1 MFYVYLSYEK
11 KHVGLYSMMM
21 HIMLFLVCFGGVSL
35 IYVMSD
41 IHGCYR
47 QFKQALEL
55 IGFSN
60 EDTLYVLG
68 DVIDRGPS
76 SIELLNYMMMF
87 DNIIPLIGNHEVMA
101 MSLLPKL
108 CTEITEDNYDSTL
121 TENDLYSLEHWMN
134 DGGDATLTQ
143 FQKLERDEMEMI
155 LDYLNEFSLI
165 EEVKVNDKNYVLVH
179 AGLLRNDLRLDLLRV
194 EECVFASTPLILA
207 NRTIVCG
214 HTPTSSGCI
223 EFSQGQIHIDCGCV
237 FNGQLG
243 VLCLDTLQTFY
254 VN

>member
-1 MFYVYLSYEK
+1 M
-11 KHVGLYSMMM
+11 
-21 HIMLFLVCFGGVSL
+21 

-41 IHGCYR
+41 IHGCYQ
-47 QFKQALEL
+47 QFKKALEL
-55 IGFSN
+55 IDFSAK
-60 EDTLYVLG
+60 DTLYVLG

-108 CTEITEDNYDSTL
+108 CTEITEDNFDSTL
-121 TENDLYSLEHWMN
+121 TLDDMYSFEHWMH
-134 DGGDATLTQ
+134 DGGHMTLSQ
-143 FQKLERDEMEMI
+143 FQKLEREEMEMI

-165 EEVKVNDKNYVLVH
+165 EEVKINDKNYVLVH
-179 AGLLRNDLRLDLLRV
+179 AGLLRNDLRLDQLRI
-194 EECVFASTPLILA
+194 EDCLFASTPLTLMGK
-207 NRTIVCG
+207 TIVCG
-214 HTPTSSGCI
+214 HTPTASERI
-223 EFSQGQIHIDCGCV
+223 EFSKGQIHIDCGCV
-237 FNGQLG
+237 FGGQLG

>member
-1 MFYVYLSYEK
+1 MVK
-11 KHVGLYSMMM
+11 K
-21 HIMLFLVCFGGVSL
+21 IIAC
-35 IYVMSD
+35 SD
-41 IHGCYR
+41 IHIR
-47 QFKQALEL
+47 NLKRMDETF
-55 IGFSN
+55 
-60 EDTLYVLG
+60 
-68 DVIDRGPS
+68 
-76 SIELLNYMMMF
+76 ELLGKF
-87 DNIIPLIGNHEVMA
+87 IAKCIKIQADN
-101 MSLLPKL
+101 
-108 CTEITEDNYDSTL
+108 
-121 TENDLYSLEHWMN
+121 
-134 DGGDATLTQ
+134 
-143 FQKLERDEMEMI
+143 KLERDEMEMI

-194 EECVFASTPLILA
+194 EECVFASTPLTLA